1 MEIIDNLSVS
11 DKTKEGYKNL
21 FKILERDQY
30 DFNNNIKKTETYLSA
45 YPIRKQLDLLNIIIV
60 IKKYVNKDIE
70 DLVKL
75 RDKLRPILQK
85 DVHAKLNELELMSVL
100 QFKKLMNNL
109 YKNEMYLEYIL
120 NYLCFH
126 YGVRNEDLNLSIGI
140 EDDNYLMQDGDKII
154 YIRKNY
160 KTHDTYGDK
169 RHVIKDK
176 KFIDSYNKLSKGK
189 IYDGLQITNFL
200 KKKLI
205 MNEGNI
211 FKMLIKH
218 YEEQGN
224 TKKIKQLSTDRGTSI
239 PTVLSNY
246 NINNSKYIIQ

>member
-1 MEIIDNLSVS
+1 MEIIDNLLVS

-30 DFNNNIKKTETYLSA
+30 DFNNNVKKTETYLSV
-45 YPIRKQLDLLNIIIV
+45 YPIRKQMDILNVIIV
-60 IKKYVNKDIE
+60 IRKYLNKSIDE
-70 DLVKL
+70 FRLL
-75 RDKLRPILQK
+75 RDKLKPKLQA
-85 DVHAKLNELELMSVL
+85 DVHAKLQELDIMNVA
-100 QFKKLMNNL
+100 QFKKLMNDL

-126 YGVRNEDLNLSIGI
+126 FGVRNEDLNLSIGI

-176 KFIDSYNKLSKGK
+176 KFIDSYNNLAIGK

-200 KKKLI
+200 KNKLI

-211 FKMLIKH
+211 FKMLVKHFEDKADTKSIK
-218 YEEQGN
+218 
-224 TKKIKQLSTDRGTSI
+224 KLSTSRGTAIS
-239 PTVLSNY
+239 TVLSNY
-246 NINNSKYIIQ
+246 NINNKKYIIQ